1 MPLTASALGP
11 NARAGG
17 SPYHGLRAHGP
28 PITWLRRTPHR
39 QLRPT
44 ASAPADPGGWIGP
57 GDLTGL
63 QNLRPPVTGRHTHL
77 AKGEETHGQP
87 HSPLGFLRIAEVR
100 LRAAY
105 VTSAAFP
112 STVMRTGC
120 PNHGCRWS
128 RGRSAVAGEIGRA
141 SCRERV

>member
-63 QNLRPPVTGRHTHL
+63 QNLRPPVTGRHMHL

-105 VTSAAFP
+105 VTSVAFP

-120 PNHGCRWS
+120 PNHGRSEEHTSELQSLAYLVCRLLL
-128 RGRSAVAGEIGRA
+128 
-141 SCRERV
+141 